1 MNYISTKVMSRE
13 LDIDVS
19 EYSCCGGEY
28 SEMSGRVP
36 ALVVES
42 IEFLL
47 KKFVDDPEAVEL
59 LKRLREG

>member
-1 MNYISTKVMSRE
+1 MKE

-36 ALVVES
+36 SLVVEC

-47 KKFVDDPEAVEL
+47 KKFEDDPQAVEL
-59 LKRLREG
+59 LKRLLNG